1 MAKIVIIGN
10 SAAGFSCCDTLLK
23 NSQDAQITVISREG
37 YPAYKRNLL
46 IDYLAGDIKEDGLFL
61 CAPDFYEK
69 NKIKFLRN
77 SKVAR
82 IDTKKQSV
90 VLKDNNKM
98 EPIPRLR
105 RSGSSGRNTQ
115 AAFEPAPLRLLSI
128 NYDYLVIATGRK
140 MELPDLPGKT
150 KEGIFTVCDLEDIK
164 KIKERLTFYSEVCIT
179 GEAKLCLRLCE
190 AISRKDKDI
199 KIVSKPRPDSF
210 IPAEKREWID
220 NFELTEFIGEGAE
233 LKAFK
238 LNNGKAIG
246 ASLVLFAADF
256 SPSTEFLKET
266 EIKTIRGYLVVDDA
280 MRTNFENIFAC
291 GSVCRKEDSLER
303 EKSWEDAVNEGA
315 SVASGIANLLERGK
329 NICQQTC

>member
-77 SKVAR
+77 SKVTR
-82 IDTKKQSV
+82 IDTKKHSV
-90 VLKDNNKM
+90 ILKDNNK
-98 EPIPRLR
+98 I
-105 RSGSSGRNTQ
+105 T
-115 AAFEPAPLRLLSI
+115 
-128 NYDYLVIATGRK
+128 YDYLVIATGRK

-150 KEGIFTVCDLEDIK
+150 KEGVFTVCDLEDIK

-179 GEAKLCLRLCE
+179 GESKLCLRLCE

-266 EIKTIRGYLVVDDA
+266 EIKTIRGYLIVDDA

-329 NICQQTC
+329 NICQQMC